1 MDNGEFIKNIFT
13 NEISK
18 GSLGRF
24 LLDKSFLEITIKP
37 TFTITEVRIENAAHL
52 SEGDNVTINCLV
64 NGITSPVNASW
75 FKDGEPI
82 NLESPFRA
90 FRHKISFPTSSTM
103 KTSFSIPN
111 SSYSDSG
118 AFTCVVASDNYEL
131 KRTVNLQ
138 LSTLQEPNLSPLSMT
153 VKSGQ
158 TLSVDCYT
166 NTKDYNLD
174 SINRDSRAGLVF
186 GYNWLRNDRL
196 VNQLEG
202 NEIVQ
207 DLHPTG
213 SRITILNVTKPL
225 KYKCILTSLL
235 GTASKEIFVD
245 VMEHAISEGKSHT
258 LELSLCWSMLM

>member
-24 LLDKSFLEITIKP
+24 LLDKSFLEITIRP
-37 TFTITEVRIENAAHL
+37 AFTITEVQIENAANL
-52 SEGDNVTINCLV
+52 NEGDNVTIHCLV

-75 FKDGEPI
+75 FKDDEPI
-82 NLESPFRA
+82 NLASPFRA
-90 FRHKISFPTSSTM
+90 FRHKISFPTSSSTM
-103 KTSFSIPN
+103 KSSLTIPN
-111 SSYSDSG
+111 STYSDSG
-118 AFTCVVASDNYEL
+118 AFTCVVASDDYQL
-131 KRTVNLQ
+131 KRTINLQ
-138 LSTLQEPNLSPLSMT
+138 LSTLQEPKLSPLSMT

-158 TLSVDCYT
+158 SVSVDCYT

-202 NEIVQ
+202 HEIVQ

-213 SRITILNVTKPL
+213 SRITVLNVSKPL

-245 VMEHAISEGKSHT
+245 VMEHAISEG
-258 LELSLCWSMLM
+258 E